1 MSCLIS
7 LLSLLDFLFL
17 PLLISFSFIP
27 SFLPPLFFYPLFP
40 EVTLLPIFFKYIFQ
54 DKRTQFFSVNRL
66 CVRDQGSLQEE
77 GEDGNHRS
85 FAGARNALECERG
98 YIQRIIFLLWKQ
110 SETVLQ
116 HLEPS
121 LTRLF
126 CSCVMMNK
134 SVLIGQCN
142 LRARNLMY
150 LHNIP
155 VSI

>member
-1 MSCLIS
+1 MGTMYHIIAFHSRNSVCALINNRPLARETLFNLILYLNIFNMSWLIS

-54 DKRTQFFSVNRL
+54 AKRTQFFSVNRL
-66 CVRDQGSLQEE
+66 CVRDQGSLQEK

-98 YIQRIIFLLWKQ
+98 YIQRIIFLLWK
-110 SETVLQ
+110 
-116 HLEPS
+116 
-121 LTRLF
+121 
-126 CSCVMMNK
+126 
-134 SVLIGQCN
+134 
-142 LRARNLMY
+142 
-150 LHNIP
+150 
-155 VSI
+155 